1 METIS
6 DIKKIIKLNC
16 ENRLKSNESEA
27 APLLRC
33 FKYFDL
39 NNDGILDLISGGW
52 ETPTTGLDGNIIE
65 DWRNRTELSYGNG
78 DGTFD
83 IENSIQFPEIDY
95 WGKVNGFLFHD
106 IDNDGDIENIINR
119 TKGHEDFPSVDNDNS
134 YGEI

>member
-39 NNDGILDLISGGW
+39 NNDGFVNYSIFLKSLERVGVIPNKFNEYLFIEIYNEHNLDNFFYY
-52 ETPTTGLDGNIIE
+52 TNFIIE
-65 DWRNRTELSYGNG
+65 LY
-78 DGTFD
+78 
-83 IENSIQFPEIDY
+83 P
-95 WGKVNGFLFHD
+95 VNIKNL
-106 IDNDGDIENIINR
+106 NKNITHFI
-119 TKGHEDFPSVDNDNS
+119 F
-134 YGEI
+134 